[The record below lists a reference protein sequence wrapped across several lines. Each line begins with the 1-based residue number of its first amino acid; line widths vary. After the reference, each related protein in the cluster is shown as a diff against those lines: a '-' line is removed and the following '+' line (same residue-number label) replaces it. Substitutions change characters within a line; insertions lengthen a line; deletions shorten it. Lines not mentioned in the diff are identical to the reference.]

1 MSGAQP
7 RNQRA
12 GPRSPLRSDATDSAV
27 AVGNLLHHKTMAQS
41 YNQHKMAE
49 QLLADEEQMAA
60 EQERIINQSSLLIQ

>member
-1 MSGAQP
+1 METIVREKNNRDLGA
-7 RNQRA
+7 NHIFKF
-12 GPRSPLRSDATDSAV
+12 
-27 AVGNLLHHKTMAQS
+27 GNLLHHKNMAQS